1 MYPESVYKMKANS
14 SDVRLESR
22 YLISAYLKRAA
33 GQARPYFK
41 LGTADPIQGEIND
54 ISACGLGFRIK
65 GLSFNEVK
73 KLLDKGRDIIT
84 IHLDRREIRAEVAII
99 WCVNLKTDENHL
111 ALGGMKIISQTWRE
125 KMKWRNIIRKVKRL
139 SQR

>member
-1 MYPESVYKMKANS
+1 MKSNS

-22 YLISAYLKRAA
+22 YLISAYLKNAS

-41 LGTADPIQGEIND
+41 LGAADPIQGEIND
-54 ISACGLGFRIK
+54 ISSRGLGFRIK
-65 GLSFNEVK
+65 DLSFNEAK
-73 KLLDKGRDIIT
+73 KLLDRGRDIIT
-84 IHLDRREIRAEVAII
+84 IYLDRREFRAEVAII

-125 KMKWRNIIRKVKRL
+125 KMKWRAIIRKLKRL
-139 SQR
+139 SRR